1 MSIEELL
8 RALPPC
14 PLDLFRR
21 FDDAPVSEP
30 QPLIRVIDIETTGID
45 PATSEIIEIAS
56 VDMVRGG
63 GITNAM
69 DTYVRPARPIPA
81 GASAIHHIVDEDVKE
96 APSLVEVAGRF
107 KGADFYVAHNCE
119 FEQSFFTAQSIDLGP
134 WICTYK
140 SALRVWPEFDGH
152 SNQELRY
159 ALGRASPF
167 PGFERG
173 AISPHRAAF
182 DVVVTAAIFEELIKR
197 ARWSDL
203 VQWSG
208 EPALH
213 TRFHF
218 GKYRGKRY
226 DEIAAA
232 DPSYLQWIVEKSELE
247 EGTKRSAKHWLA
259 LAAAKGGDM

>member
-1 MSIEELL
+1 M
-8 RALPPC
+8 
-14 PLDLFRR
+14 
-21 FDDAPVSEP
+21 
-30 QPLIRVIDIETTGID
+30 IRVIDIETTGID

-69 DTYVRPARPIPA
+69 DTLVRPANPIPP
-81 GASAIHHIVDEDVKE
+81 GASAIHHIVDEDVKD
-96 APSLVEVAGRF
+96 APSLGDVAHRF

-119 FEQSFFTAQSIDLGP
+119 FEQSFFTAQGIEFRP

-140 SALRVWPEFDGH
+140 CALRVWPELDGH

-173 AISPHRAAF
+173 VISPHRAAF
-182 DVVVTAAIFEELIKR
+182 DVVVTAAVLEDLIKH

-226 DEIAAA
+226 DEIAAS
-232 DPSYLQWIVEKSELE
+232 DPAYLQWIVEKSELE
-247 EGTKRSAKHWLA
+247 EGIKNSARYWLDAASRS
-259 LAAAKGGDM
+259 GGDKS